1 MDVFLKNKYYRRFS
15 IASFL
20 STAGDILFYLAFLT
34 YASKLKNYSLALS
47 LIAISESI
55 PRLLDIFG
63 GYFADKTRNKLKNIF
78 WMAIIRF
85 FLYGLVGFLFI
96 THISQWNLVLI
107 IIVINFI
114 SDIVGTYSAGL
125 CAPIIVELVDKE
137 KFAEA
142 EGFTNGLDE
151 VFSTT
156 AQFVGSGLLLFL
168 SYSNLAFINAFT
180 FLAAGLLYLS
190 VGLRHTKENTPLAS
204 TEVNDQ
210 NFFATMKSSYIQIK
224 KASGLLSTVLVIAL
238 LNGALSAMGSLLP
251 IIMAGHRSTMLI
263 SNYSFTL
270 AVIGVVISVGS
281 ILGSA
286 FGPQLFK
293 KQSVFI
299 MVMIAIVLSIATT
312 TAAFL
317 TNIYAILPFYLLLA
331 AIASTASLKMQQWLV
346 TTIDQ
351 TILASSMGLLNTII
365 MATAPAM
372 TMFLTTI
379 SGLTNVKYSLF
390 VLLVIECISFI
401 VSIKLNAKDKMN
413 NVEIS

>member
-1 MDVFLKNKYYRRFS
+1 M
-15 IASFL
+15 
-20 STAGDILFYLAFLT
+20 
-34 YASKLKNYSLALS
+34 
-47 LIAISESI
+47 
-55 PRLLDIFG
+55 
-63 GYFADKTRNKLKNIF
+63 
-78 WMAIIRF
+78 
-85 FLYGLVGFLFI
+85 
-96 THISQWNLVLI
+96 
-107 IIVINFI
+107 
-114 SDIVGTYSAGL
+114 
-125 CAPIIVELVDKE
+125 
-137 KFAEA
+137 
-142 EGFTNGLDE
+142 
-151 VFSTT
+151 
-156 AQFVGSGLLLFL
+156 
-168 SYSNLAFINAFT
+168 
-180 FLAAGLLYLS
+180 S

-238 LNGALSAMGSLLP
+238 LNGALSAMGALLP

-312 TAAFL
+312 IAAFL

>member
-1 MDVFLKNKYYRRFS
+1 M
-15 IASFL
+15 
-20 STAGDILFYLAFLT
+20 
-34 YASKLKNYSLALS
+34 
-47 LIAISESI
+47 
-55 PRLLDIFG
+55 
-63 GYFADKTRNKLKNIF
+63 
-78 WMAIIRF
+78 
-85 FLYGLVGFLFI
+85 
-96 THISQWNLVLI
+96 
-107 IIVINFI
+107 
-114 SDIVGTYSAGL
+114 
-125 CAPIIVELVDKE
+125 
-137 KFAEA
+137 
-142 EGFTNGLDE
+142 
-151 VFSTT
+151 
-156 AQFVGSGLLLFL
+156 
-168 SYSNLAFINAFT
+168 
-180 FLAAGLLYLS
+180 S
-190 VGLRHTKENTPLAS
+190 VGLRHTKENTPLAP

-210 NFFATMKSSYIQIK
+210 NFFATMKASYIQIK
-224 KASGLLSTVLVIAL
+224 KESGLLSTVLVIAL

-299 MVMIAIVLSIATT
+299 MVMIAIILSIATT
-312 TAAFL
+312 IAAFL

-390 VLLVIECISFI
+390 VLLAIECISFI

>member
-1 MDVFLKNKYYRRFS
+1 M
-15 IASFL
+15 
-20 STAGDILFYLAFLT
+20 
-34 YASKLKNYSLALS
+34 
-47 LIAISESI
+47 
-55 PRLLDIFG
+55 
-63 GYFADKTRNKLKNIF
+63 
-78 WMAIIRF
+78 
-85 FLYGLVGFLFI
+85 
-96 THISQWNLVLI
+96 
-107 IIVINFI
+107 
-114 SDIVGTYSAGL
+114 

-190 VGLRHTKENTPLAS
+190 VGLRHTKENTPLAP

-299 MVMIAIVLSIATT
+299 MVMIAIILSIATT
-312 TAAFL
+312 IAAFL

-372 TMFLTTI
+372 TMFSTTI
-379 SGLTNVKYSLF
+379 SGLTNVKYSLL

>member
-1 MDVFLKNKYYRRFS
+1 M
-15 IASFL
+15 
-20 STAGDILFYLAFLT
+20 
-34 YASKLKNYSLALS
+34 KNYSLALS

-190 VGLRHTKENTPLAS
+190 VGLRHTKENTPLAP

-270 AVIGVVISVGS
+270 R
-281 ILGSA
+281 
-286 FGPQLFK
+286 
-293 KQSVFI
+293 
-299 MVMIAIVLSIATT
+299 
-312 TAAFL
+312 
-317 TNIYAILPFYLLLA
+317 
-331 AIASTASLKMQQWLV
+331 
-346 TTIDQ
+346 
-351 TILASSMGLLNTII
+351 
-365 MATAPAM
+365 
-372 TMFLTTI
+372 
-379 SGLTNVKYSLF
+379 
-390 VLLVIECISFI
+390 
-401 VSIKLNAKDKMN
+401 
-413 NVEIS
+413 